1 MVKAI
6 PQSPGFFTAD
16 QANGML
22 PLVRRIVAD
31 WVELN
36 ATVESQQAQLEGL
49 KTLHQTVGVRAYS
62 EEVAEVEQSLQA
74 ERDRLVECY
83 NELESLGLE
92 PHAEEIGSVDYD
104 VWATDEAEELMI
116 LRYKKRFTKYKGCPN
131 CSYIAYYH
139 AFSKTVKHPT
149 YSSTGRKKVVHRCK
163 NCNYE
168 DLSYRTIPKKTRSSS
183 SGGGSGGGSSSFG
196 GGSSGGGGAGVSW

>member
-92 PHAEEIGSVDYD
+92 PHAEEIGSVDFPAILHGREVRLCWRVGEPD
-104 VWATDEAEELMI
+104 VRHWHEI
-116 LRYKKRFTKYKGCPN
+116 
-131 CSYIAYYH
+131 
-139 AFSKTVKHPT
+139 
-149 YSSTGRKKVVHRCK
+149 
-163 NCNYE
+163 
-168 DLSYRTIPKKTRSSS
+168 
-183 SGGGSGGGSSSFG
+183 GGSISERQLITLSTQRMGG
-196 GGSSGGGGAGVSW
+196 